1 LRRSTFWREP
11 ERIERL
17 WDNTRYFQGELR
29 RLGFN
34 MGGVTTPATETPITP
49 VIIGDGRK
57 TMEFSRA
64 LFDEGVLGTGIA
76 FPTVPEGKARIRL
89 MLTSEHT
96 KAQLDRR
103 WRRWSGWRSG
113 WGSYRRRKHDCSFAG
128 KADLQATG
136 AGHCGGRGVGYDVT
150 ISVPTFTALPS
161 VGLEAALHIHT
172 QVSED
177 QIALF
182 GFLDREEK
190 RLFERLITVSGVGPK
205 LAIKI
210 LSGLSSERTVQAI
223 RGQDH
228 AQLTRIPGVG
238 KKLAERLVVELKDKL
253 DDFAVAPVQT
263 SVRGAAVDDV
273 LSALTN
279 LGYQRPA
286 AEKAIEQA
294 VAKGCCA
301 GGDFDGLFRGA
312 LKVIR

>member
-1 LRRSTFWREP
+1 MIAHLR
-11 ERIERL
+11 
-17 WDNTRYFQGELR
+17 
-29 RLGFN
+29 
-34 MGGVTTPATETPITP
+34 
-49 VIIGDGRK
+49 
-57 TMEFSRA
+57 
-64 LFDEGVLGTGIA
+64 
-76 FPTVPEGKARIRL
+76 GKLISKQPGQAIV
-89 MLTSEHT
+89 E
-96 KAQLDRR
+96 
-103 WRRWSGWRSG
+103 
-113 WGSYRRRKHDCSFAG
+113 AG
-128 KADLQATG
+128 
-136 AGHCGGRGVGYDVT
+136 GVGYEVA

-161 VGLEAALHIHT
+161 LGAEAALHIHT

-182 GFLDREEK
+182 GFLELQEK

-205 LAIKI
+205 LAIKM
-210 LSGLSSERTVQAI
+210 LSGLSTDRTVQAI

-253 DDFAVAPVQT
+253 DDFAVAP
-263 SVRGAAVDDV
+263 SHSSIRGPAAEDV

-294 VAKGCCA
+294 TSKDAA
-301 GGDFDGLFRGA
+301 LAADFDGLFRGA